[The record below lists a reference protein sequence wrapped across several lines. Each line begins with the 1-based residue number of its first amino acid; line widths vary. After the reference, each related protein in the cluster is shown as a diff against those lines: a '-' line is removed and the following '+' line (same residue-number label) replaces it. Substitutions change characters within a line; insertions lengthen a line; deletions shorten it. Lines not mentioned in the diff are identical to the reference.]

1 MLTIQQIIDKRKEL
15 WQAYLDGKKPNQ
27 DEEFVKVVATEILKS
42 DGLRGEIQAKPYLLI
57 ECCFTV
63 VDKKKKT
70 CPFFLNEV
78 QKDFIKQFE
87 KYGTGIPYFILKGRQ
102 QGFTTLI
109 TAIQLS
115 FAIVRKNFSGF
126 TLANSSDNT
135 QTIFNDKARVV
146 YERLPEILKPQEKFN
161 SRNELF
167 FDKLNSSWRIATATK
182 EVGRSKT
189 LNFIHY
195 SEVAFF
201 EVSLSDLQSSIGET
215 ATEDCFSVYE
225 STANGF
231 NEAKELWD
239 KGSCINLFY
248 EWWRTAEY
256 TSTEYDYL
264 EKNKGDIWLQE
275 RLKLLERKGLSKEQI
290 TWYAKKYDGYIDKAK
305 IRQEYP
311 ISPEEAFISSGECIF
326 DKDKVANQLEIARDI
341 KPIKKGYFKYKKS
354 SKIIYNS
361 DDIAVAEEVKLEDI
375 RWEDDENG
383 YITIHEE
390 PQTKLVD
397 GIITHKAPYVL
408 GGDTSGLGLDYTTAK
423 VINNITKNT
432 AATLWKQTID
442 DDLYAEQVYCL
453 GLYYHEALVGI
464 EVNYSLQATKYLS
477 EKLDYPNLY
486 MREMLDNVS
495 KNIVKRYGFETTA
508 KTRPVILSD
517 LQALIRDD
525 AGIEKDINTLKEM
538 LTFIKND
545 KGKAEAQQGAHDDLV
560 MALAIAHFIS
570 SQQTSSWMPVKEE
583 KKVFSNPIEKF
594 FGEDYWNDEES
605 KGSYIEW

>member
-1 MLTIQQIIDKRKEL
+1 MLTIKQIISKRKEL

-27 DEEFVKVVATEILKS
+27 DEEFVKVVASEILKS
-42 DGLRGEIQAKPYLLI
+42 DGLRAEIQAKPYLLI

-87 KYGTGIPYFILKGRQ
+87 KYGTGTPYFILKGRQ

-146 YERLPEILKPQEKFN
+146 YERLPDILKPHEKFN

-201 EVSLSDLQSSIGET
+201 EVSLGDLQSSIGET

-225 STANGF
+225 TTANGF

-256 TSTEYDYL
+256 VSTDYEFL
-264 EKNKGDIWLQE
+264 EKNKDDKWLQE
-275 RLKLLERKGLSKEQI
+275 RLQLLRDKGLSKEQI
-290 TWYAKKYDGYIDKAK
+290 TWYAKKYDSYIDKSK

-326 DKDKVANQLEIARDI
+326 DKDKVANQLERVRDL
-341 KPIKKGYFKYKKS
+341 KPIKKGYFKYKKVVN
-354 SKIIYNS
+354 IVYDS
-361 DDIAVAEEVKLEDI
+361 DDIAVSEEVLLKDI
-375 RWEDDENG
+375 RWIDDENG
-383 YITIHEE
+383 YISIHEE
-390 PQTKLVD
+390 PQVKTIENIV
-397 GIITHKAPYVL
+397 THNAPYVI

-423 VINNITKNT
+423 VINNITKQT
-432 AATLWKQTID
+432 SATLWKQTID

-453 GLYYHEALVGI
+453 GMYYHQALIGI
-464 EVNYSLQATKYLS
+464 EVNYSLQATKCLS
-477 EKLDYPNLY
+477 EKLNYPNLY

-495 KNIVKRYGFETTA
+495 RKLVKRFGFETTP

-517 LQALIRDD
+517 LQILIREDV
-525 AGIEKDINTLKEM
+525 GIETDVNTLKEM

-570 SQQTSSWMPVKEE
+570 SQQTSSWIPVEKER
-583 KKVFSNPIEKF
+583 KVYNNPVEKF
-594 FGEDYWNDEES
+594 FSEDDWNDEDD
-605 KGSYIEW
+605 GSYIEW